1 MSIKLSQF
9 STLNM
14 PLFYFQSWKKQ
25 FHRIWNSRLTII
37 FLQHFEEIIPI
48 FLASIFAVSRF
59 FFFFFY
65 WQLLRALLSC
75 QCFRVYYNVSRIFK
89 KRVLLGS
96 CWAFLNQKI
105 YPSPIFESCQSSSF
119 WFLPPMPFSLFSWN
133 FEFSYAESVLFSPN
147 LPGSLLNLDW
157 YTIATLH

>member
-9 STLNM
+9 SSLNM
-14 PLFYFQSWKKQ
+14 PLFYFQSWKNNFTEYGILDWQLFFFSTLKKSFQ
-25 FHRIWNSRLTII
+25 YFWLP
-37 FLQHFEEIIPI
+37 FL
-48 FLASIFAVSRF
+48 LLVD

-65 WQLLRALLSC
+65 WQLLRALLSR

-147 LPGSLLNLDW
+147 LPGSWLNLDW